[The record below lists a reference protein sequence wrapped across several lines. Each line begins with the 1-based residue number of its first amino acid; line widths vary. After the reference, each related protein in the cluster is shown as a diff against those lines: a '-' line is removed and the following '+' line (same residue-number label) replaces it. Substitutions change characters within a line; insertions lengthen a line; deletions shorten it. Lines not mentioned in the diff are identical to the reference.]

1 MPAIAVHSGVNFPE
15 NVMYSCKISA
25 GVQKCGKLY
34 LYLHLEI
41 QKWIT
46 MGVTQLKRKSRK
58 NRAIANNKID
68 AIKRLTLKP
77 TIKKVTVEELKAEA
91 AK

>member
-1 MPAIAVHSGVNFPE
+1 MGEHYALNFPE
-15 NVMYSCKISA
+15 NVTYSQKISFER
-25 GVQKCGKLY
+25 QIYGKLY

-58 NRAIANNKID
+58 NRAVANNKVD

-77 TIKKVTVEELKAEA
+77 TIKKVTVEELKAEE

>member
-1 MPAIAVHSGVNFPE
+1 MGTNSALNFPE
-15 NVMYSCKISA
+15 NVTYLYKIS
-25 GVQKCGKLY
+25 GRRRVCVKLC

-58 NRAIANNKID
+58 NRAVANNKVE
-68 AIKRLTLKP
+68 AVKRLTLKP

>member
-1 MPAIAVHSGVNFPE
+1 M
-15 NVMYSCKISA
+15 
-25 GVQKCGKLY
+25 
-34 LYLHLEI
+34 HLEI

-58 NRAIANNKID
+58 NRAVANDKVS
-68 AIKRLTLKP
+68 AVKRLTLKP
-77 TIKKVTVEELKAEA
+77 TIRKVSVEELKAEA